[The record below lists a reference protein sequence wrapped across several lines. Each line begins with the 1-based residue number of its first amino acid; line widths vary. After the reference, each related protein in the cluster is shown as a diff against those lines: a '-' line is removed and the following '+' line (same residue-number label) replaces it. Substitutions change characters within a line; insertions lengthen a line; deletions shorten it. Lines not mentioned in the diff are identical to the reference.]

1 MKWWTAAIVALPVAG
16 LAGCGNAAMWWWHK
30 YPSEKLDPPIAQA
43 RIAYRHLVAT
53 QPRFLNVVE
62 KDGHTATTLPGPG
75 LRPAKRWLA
84 RRDWRS
90 ERGQRFPKL
99 NGKGLGPNM
108 WRVR

>member
-16 LAGCGNAAMWWWHK
+16 L
-30 YPSEKLDPPIAQA
+30 
-43 RIAYRHLVAT
+43 
-53 QPRFLNVVE
+53 
-62 KDGHTATTLPGPG
+62 G

-90 ERGQRFPKL
+90 ERGQRFPRL